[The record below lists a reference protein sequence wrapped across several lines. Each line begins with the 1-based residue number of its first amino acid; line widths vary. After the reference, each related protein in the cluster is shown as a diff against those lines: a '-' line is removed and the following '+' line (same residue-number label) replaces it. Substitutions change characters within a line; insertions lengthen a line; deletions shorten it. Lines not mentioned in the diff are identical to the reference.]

1 MNLFFGT
8 NIILCVRLYFLLRF
22 IFEVKNINLYVDEKN
37 ILENIKKIQEDL
49 FVLENKLNYET
60 NNDLIDSYIY
70 EIKALQMRYKFY
82 IGLCKEK
89 EIKFMN
95 L

>member
-1 MNLFFGT
+1 M
-8 NIILCVRLYFLLRF
+8 
-22 IFEVKNINLYVDEKN
+22 KNINLCYDEKN
-37 ILENIKKIQEDL
+37 ILENIKKIREDL

-60 NNDLIDSYIY
+60 NIDLIDSYIY
-70 EIKALQMRYKFY
+70 GIKALQMRYKFY

-89 EIKFMN
+89 KIKFMN

>member
-1 MNLFFGT
+1 MNLFFRT

-22 IFEVKNINLYVDEKN
+22 IFEVKNINLCFDEKN

-60 NNDLIDSYIY
+60 NNYLIDSYIY

>member
-1 MNLFFGT
+1 MNLFFRT

-22 IFEVKNINLYVDEKN
+22 IFEVKNINLCSDEKN
-37 ILENIKKIQEDL
+37 ILEKKKKIREDL

-60 NNDLIDSYIY
+60 NIDLIDSYIY

-89 EIKFMN
+89 KIKFMN

>member
-1 MNLFFGT
+1 MNLFFRT

-22 IFEVKNINLYVDEKN
+22 IFEVKNINLCYDEKS
-37 ILENIKKIQEDL
+37 ILENIKKIREDL
-49 FVLENKLNYET
+49 YVLENKLNYET
-60 NNDLIDSYIY
+60 NRDLIDSYIY

-89 EIKFMN
+89 KIRFIN

>member
-1 MNLFFGT
+1 M
-8 NIILCVRLYFLLRF
+8 
-22 IFEVKNINLYVDEKN
+22 KNINLCYDEKN
-37 ILENIKKIQEDL
+37 ILENIKKIREDL

-60 NNDLIDSYIY
+60 NIDLIDSYIY

-89 EIKFMN
+89 KIKFMN

>member
-1 MNLFFGT
+1 M
-8 NIILCVRLYFLLRF
+8 RF
-22 IFEVKNINLYVDEKN
+22 IFEVKNINLCYDEKN
-37 ILENIKKIQEDL
+37 ILENIKKIREDL

-60 NNDLIDSYIY
+60 NIDLIDSYIY

-89 EIKFMN
+89 KIKFMN